1 MEEERR
7 RTDAVPYEQA
17 DEIDEDGEE
26 QEEEAG
32 GAALATEALTGEL
45 EQLHSDT

>member
-26 QEEEAG
+26 QEEAG